1 VSPDLERWY
10 ATLLRLYPASYRD
23 EMLATLDEA
32 DRPAGRETVALLIG
46 ALRPRSGPGA
56 CPRPRRRRPP
66 AMLHRVL
73 GRRRA
78 ADRVRV

>member
-1 VSPDLERWY
+1 MNPELERWY

-46 ALRPRSGPGA
+46 ALRPR
-56 CPRPRRRRPP
+56 
-66 AMLHRVL
+66 
-73 GRRRA
+73 
-78 ADRVRV
+78 ADRGSAGRLWLSALRFSVLALVVFGAAGAMA